1 MDIALEPI
9 PAAPAPA
16 ADASTPDLPPSLPSL
31 REVTTGLAGLL
42 ALGAAGAVG
51 AHGLT
56 LHAFPGALW
65 TSAGALVLTGPA
77 LLVVHQFLG
86 LQAAPDRVIGS
97 LAHALAKGGIFAL
110 GLVPFQLFFSVT
122 TTRGPGFLALL
133 LCGIAGSGLLAA
145 TRGLVDAELH
155 AGATP
160 MQRLHVRGLA
170 AGWALLTLLVGL
182 RLGWEVMA

>member
-1 MDIALEPI
+1 MDIALPV
-9 PAAPAPA
+9 APVPVESAP
-16 ADASTPDLPPSLPSL
+16 PDTVAVDPPSLPSL
-31 REVTTGLAGLL
+31 REVGLGLGGLL

-51 AHGLT
+51 AHGLAV
-56 LHAFPGALW
+56 HAFPGALW

-97 LAHALAKGGIFAL
+97 LAHALARGGALAL